1 MILSWLLWSSW
12 WPFSHIV
19 FIGSSFFTLSI
30 TFVNILPPARADLL
44 RTGRANTAMPSQ
56 QFACRFERQ
65 SIPGSMASTW
75 PSAEALSGYDIVS
88 IELTF
93 LLYSEHDRKGWLK
106 LLIYCSPGILT
117 SYIQSFKVLCLQSF
131 KVLCLLVTHLL
142 NWLILGKLGCP
153 FSVPGS

>member
-1 MILSWLLWSSW
+1 MIPSWLLWSSW
-12 WPFSHIV
+12 WPFSHIL
-19 FIGSSFFTLSI
+19 FIGSSFFTLLI

-88 IELTF
+88 IKLAF
-93 LLYSEHDRKGWLK
+93 LLYGEHNRKGWLK
-106 LLIYCSPGILT
+106 LLIYCPPGILT
-117 SYIQSFKVLCLQSF
+117 SHIQSF